1 MSNTSNA
8 TAKDDDKDEPG
19 FFESIANLFS
29 GAGADLPS
37 DRKDDDGDS
46 GISFYDSPMFT
57 PYDGGSDDSAA
68 ASTGLPFETT
78 AADRAL
84 YEALGVDVPE
94 VYTGKMGEEE
104 PEPNIDMDV
113 LQKALQPEPITVEE
127 IEVKAGDT
135 LTAIA
140 EEKGVPV
147 QDVIDA
153 NPQIKNPDLIRP
165 GEIVSMPAAQAEM
178 GLGRAPIMS
187 AQQDI
192 GQARAAIIMKG
203 IDKLFGLFPPK
214 TDIEKKTKSELEY
227 FLDAQPESSLPDFFK
242 YVPDKV
248 QLAEYMKGRAERKKA
263 AGVTEAD
270 TLSTAGKLLKTATDP
285 EAPAPVSEDPDREF
299 YQSGIPLE
307 DRVFEGTD
315 PRNLGGAE
323 GYGSVGTPP
332 EASTGEGLMSD
343 PRKLGGA
350 EGYGNPVGDLSTFS
364 KPVDNSYTEFMDI
377 EGDTS
382 HLGGADYKEVGIT
395 LPMGIVPTSGLK
407 YTHNGTTIDLPK
419 DPSKRWAELSKAGVT
434 LKNFDASNVDMSQ
447 VVKDGIKRSDYDT
460 DENFTKAVLSKF
472 EDSVIK
478 EIENEGVDVDKL
490 DDSVLEGL
498 ISLAWNVQGHKWKDI
513 EPAYKEMV
521 KENPDMTKVQSGM
534 LQVFTSNGIVVR
546 GLAERRA
553 KDYNK
558 VAEGMGQPTIESY
571 TPVKLKNGN
580 AGFEYAMSDGT
591 TVTRDTG
598 KDYATKASQGSFK
611 KHLNNATNL

>member
-1 MSNTSNA
+1 
-8 TAKDDDKDEPG
+8 
-19 FFESIANLFS
+19 
-29 GAGADLPS
+29 
-37 DRKDDDGDS
+37 
-46 GISFYDSPMFT
+46 
-57 PYDGGSDDSAA
+57 
-68 ASTGLPFETT
+68 
-78 AADRAL
+78 
-84 YEALGVDVPE
+84 
-94 VYTGKMGEEE
+94 
-104 PEPNIDMDV
+104 
-113 LQKALQPEPITVEE
+113 
-127 IEVKAGDT
+127 
-135 LTAIA
+135 
-140 EEKGVPV
+140 
-147 QDVIDA
+147 
-153 NPQIKNPDLIRP
+153 
-165 GEIVSMPAAQAEM
+165 
-178 GLGRAPIMS
+178 
-187 AQQDI
+187 
-192 GQARAAIIMKG
+192 
-203 IDKLFGLFPPK
+203 
-214 TDIEKKTKSELEY
+214 
-227 FLDAQPESSLPDFFK
+227 
-242 YVPDKV
+242 
-248 QLAEYMKGRAERKKA
+248 
-263 AGVTEAD
+263 
-270 TLSTAGKLLKTATDP
+270 
-285 EAPAPVSEDPDREF
+285 
-299 YQSGIPLE
+299 
-307 DRVFEGTD
+307 
-315 PRNLGGAE
+315 
-323 GYGSVGTPP
+323 
-332 EASTGEGLMSD
+332 
-343 PRKLGGA
+343 
-350 EGYGNPVGDLSTFS
+350 
-364 KPVDNSYTEFMDI
+364 VDNSYTEFMDI

-447 VVKDGIKRSDYDT
+447 VVKDGVKRSDYDT

-490 DDSVLEGL
+490 DDATLEGL

-591 TVTRDTG
+591 TITRDTG